1 MDEGMKDWIERIS
14 AGCLLLLILPFAIVL
29 APIWVPLNWWI
40 ERQYL
45 RDMARPR
52 GCLTYRMTPEQLA
65 YFEAM
70 IEREREEE
78 ARTLVN
84 KGTA

>member
-1 MDEGMKDWIERIS
+1 MKDWIERIGT
-14 AGCLLLLILPFAIVL
+14 ALLLLLILPFAIVL
-29 APIWVPLNWWI
+29 APIWIPLNWWI

-78 ARTLVN
+78 DRAQAD
-84 KGTA
+84 KGATR

>member
-1 MDEGMKDWIERIS
+1 
-14 AGCLLLLILPFAIVL
+14 
-29 APIWVPLNWWI
+29 
-40 ERQYL
+40 
-45 RDMARPR
+45 
-52 GCLTYRMTPEQLA
+52 MTPEQLA

>member
-1 MDEGMKDWIERIS
+1 MKDWIERIGT
-14 AGCLLLLILPFAIVL
+14 ALLLLLILPFAIVL
-29 APIWVPLNWWI
+29 APIWIPLNWWI

-78 ARTLVN
+78 ARAQAD
-84 KGTA
+84 KGATR